1 MSEVRRV
8 VFDCNVFLQALA
20 KPTGPAGRCVS
31 LALEGKVALFISEQV
46 LDEIRDVTTRPEL
59 ISHFKLRLERVQT
72 LINTL
77 PSAAVL
83 VKQVPIAWIYQRDP
97 DDAHY
102 VNLALAA
109 KASLIVSRDNDLLD
123 LMDHSRAESRE
134 FHQQFP
140 FLRVMNPAAFISIV
154 EVKEGDDH

>member
-1 MSEVRRV
+1 MSGPRRV

-20 KPTGPAGRCVS
+20 KPLGPAGRCVS
-31 LALEGKVALFISEQV
+31 LALEGKIALFVSEKV
-46 LDEIRDVTTRPEL
+46 LDEIRDVTSRPEL
-59 ISHFKLRLERVQT
+59 IAKFKLRPDRVDV
-72 LINTL
+72 LIANL

-83 VKQVPIAWIYQRDP
+83 LPQVPAVWAYERDP

-109 KASLIVSRDNDLLD
+109 KANLIVSRDNDLLD
-123 LMDHSRAESRE
+123 LMDHSRPDARQ

-140 FLRVMNPAAFISIV
+140 FLRVMNPIAFLSMV
-154 EVKEGDDH
+154 QNDLGS

>member
-1 MSEVRRV
+1 MSEIRRV

-20 KPTGPAGRCVS
+20 RPRGPAGQCVS

-46 LDEIRDVTTRPEL
+46 LDEIRDVTSRPEL
-59 ISHFKLRLERVQT
+59 VSQFKLRPERVQA
-72 LINTL
+72 LIEAL
-77 PSAAVL
+77 PAAAVL
-83 VKQVPIAWIYQRDP
+83 VKHVPSLWVYQRDP

-109 KASLIVSRDNDLLD
+109 KANLIVSRDNDLLV

-140 FLRVMNPAAFISIV
+140 FLRVMNPTAFISIV
-154 EVKEGDDH
+154 EVKEGDGH